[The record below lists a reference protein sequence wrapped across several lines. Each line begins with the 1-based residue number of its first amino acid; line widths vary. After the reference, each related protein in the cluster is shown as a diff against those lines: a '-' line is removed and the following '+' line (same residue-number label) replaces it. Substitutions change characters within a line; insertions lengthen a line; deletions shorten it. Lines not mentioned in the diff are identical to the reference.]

1 MELKLKNIKVLLS
14 ASDETYCYE
23 AVVYKDSKKI
33 GLVTNQGS
41 GGCDNQHIDSETLN
55 EINEWCKKNLP
66 SWTSYD
72 GEQVPTDF
80 EMFCANELKLH
91 LDKKELKKILKKV
104 AIYDQAKNSIYTYP
118 SYKPS
123 SLWGDKEW
131 GRFKKNKDQ
140 IIMNKISE
148 SEALEYLNKAN

>member
-41 GGCDNQHIDSETLN
+41 GGCDNQHI
-55 EINEWCKKNLP
+55 
-66 SWTSYD
+66 
-72 GEQVPTDF
+72 
-80 EMFCANELKLH
+80 ELKLH